1 MDPIKKLAQ
10 EIAKI
15 LAKDKKTSAYD
26 STAQVVRVE
35 GDTAWVHI
43 PGGIDETPVRKTID
57 VKTGDAVQ
65 IRVGGGKAWITGNQT
80 APPTDDTTAVKA
92 QATAVKA
99 VKAAADAG
107 AIAGNTNQ
115 YFWHTEKGTDTG
127 AHITE
132 IPREDFLK
140 SPSTGGGNL
149 LARSNGI
156 AVRDGLDELATFG
169 SNGISLGATSGN
181 NSNILIDSS
190 TMKIRKGS
198 TVYGRIDGNTTGSTR
213 RLRMI
218 SGDSSA
224 TGYSQVALYETA
236 SLFEVYGSSAFAQLY
251 LTPDAAGSSQQLHYG
266 LFENIGGTAIS
277 DIQQS
282 NGNIDIIASTT
293 SLSGALAIGDPATSF
308 VTSEHQI
315 INEQMTG
322 GNYKNG
328 TTNITKAGY
337 FPIAVSGW
345 YSYARYTTVT
355 RAYLSAQANG
365 SGTISWGVSN
375 WDSSAH
381 TADCKVYVLWMK
393 TA

>member
-35 GDTAWVHI
+35 GDTVWVHI
-43 PGGIDETPVRKTID
+43 PGGVDETPVRKTID

-80 APPTDDTTAVKA
+80 SPPTDDTTAVKA
-92 QATAVKA
+92 QATAAKA
-99 VKAAADAG
+99 VKAAAEAG

-169 SNGISLGATSGN
+169 SNGIALGATSGD

-236 SLFEVYGSSAFAQLY
+236 SIFEVYGSSAFAQLY

-282 NGNIDIIASTT
+282 NGNVDIIASNT

-308 VTSEHQI
+308 VTSTHQI
-315 INEQMTG
+315 VNEQLAG
-322 GNYKNG
+322 GGWKSG
-328 TTNITKAGY
+328 TTNITKTGY
-337 FPIAVSGW
+337 YPIAVSGV
-345 YSYARYTTVT
+345 YAYARYTTVT
-355 RAYLSAQANG
+355 RAYLTNQANG
-365 SGTISWGVSN
+365 SGTINWGVNN

-381 TADCKVYVLWMK
+381 TADCRVYVLWVK
-393 TA
+393 TT